1 MKTVKV
7 KVPDNKVDFFLELM
21 DDLKLKAKINDKV
34 KGKEEDVLKEIEKEF
49 RKMRNMGKEKLGYN

>member
-1 MKTVKV
+1 MKTIKV